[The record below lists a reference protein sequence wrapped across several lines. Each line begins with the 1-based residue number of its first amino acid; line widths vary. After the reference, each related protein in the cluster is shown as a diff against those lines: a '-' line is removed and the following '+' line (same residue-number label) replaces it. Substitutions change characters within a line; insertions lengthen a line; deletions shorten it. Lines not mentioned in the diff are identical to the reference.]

1 MPNKKKTRH
10 GSGEAAKA
18 VGGAAG
24 LPQTELPLL
33 KEIFARILQIKD
45 TALQI
50 SNKDLIDQMY
60 GEIIGIHWKVNSNLT
75 LISEKRGK
83 EKLMI
88 LYKKQKNLIR
98 SGAPARH
105 QRMIEFQSK
114 LDRIFD
120 LLACKCEI
128 KSCENVSCEGCVNG
142 AHISCSCK
150 KDQKIPVKELSFVLD
165 HRDRVGEKGKLKL
178 GSLDIDEMERMDKN
192 LLTKSKSSGVGVTV
206 TSPSCQDDD
215 NDSTEDN
222 QRDQDYQLEEIEPEP
237 KTVSQN
243 RMKLRNAAKECVRW
257 NVSPRGGAA
266 IISAALAD
274 YGIVTA
280 KDTSLVVDKNK
291 LKR

>member
-1 MPNKKKTRH
+1 M
-10 GSGEAAKA
+10 
-18 VGGAAG
+18 
-24 LPQTELPLL
+24 
-33 KEIFARILQIKD
+33 
-45 TALQI
+45 
-50 SNKDLIDQMY
+50 
-60 GEIIGIHWKVNSNLT
+60 
-75 LISEKRGK
+75 
-83 EKLMI
+83 
-88 LYKKQKNLIR
+88 
-98 SGAPARH
+98 
-105 QRMIEFQSK
+105 
-114 LDRIFD
+114 
-120 LLACKCEI
+120 LACK
-128 KSCENVSCEGCVNG
+128 
-142 AHISCSCK
+142 
-150 KDQKIPVKELSFVLD
+150 
-165 HRDRVGEKGKLKL
+165 KGKLKL